1 MYGINKLTIL
11 FSRNRVNIRYENTL
25 DACYELEGRRI
36 DFCSIGIDT
45 FKEQNG
51 IIKVL
56 MFVEDNV

>member
-1 MYGINKLTIL
+1 MMDTCDE
-11 FSRNRVNIRYENTL
+11 RMR
-25 DACYELEGRRI
+25 CRI

-45 FKEQNG
+45 FKGQNG